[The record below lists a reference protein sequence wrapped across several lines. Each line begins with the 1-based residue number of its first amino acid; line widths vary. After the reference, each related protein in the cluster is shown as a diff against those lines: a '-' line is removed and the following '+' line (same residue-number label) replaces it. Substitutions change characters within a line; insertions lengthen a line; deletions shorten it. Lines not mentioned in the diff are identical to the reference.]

1 MDFELAKKLIKKARE
16 ALINS
21 YSPYSRLKVGA
32 ALLTQD
38 GKIFT
43 GVNIEN
49 ASFSLT
55 ICAERVAVFKAVSE
69 GYRDFKAIAI
79 TSDRGKIMPC
89 GACRQ
94 VLAEFSPQI
103 QVIVGDENEIEIYS
117 LTSLLP
123 EGFHKSFLGS
133 FD

>member
-1 MDFELAKKLIKKARE
+1 MDTDSAKSLMRRAQE
-16 ALINS
+16 ALVNS
-21 YSPYSRLKVGA
+21 YSPYSKLKVGA
-32 ALLTQD
+32 ALLTEE
-38 GKIFT
+38 GRIFT

-69 GYRDFKAIAI
+69 GYKKFKAIAI

-94 VLAEFSPQI
+94 VLAEFSPEMEI
-103 QVIVGDENEIEIYS
+103 IVGDENEIQIFTLS
-117 LTSLLP
+117 SLLP
-123 EGFHKSFLGS
+123 EGFNKSFI
-133 FD
+133 DNAD

>member
-1 MDFELAKKLIKKARE
+1 MDIDTAKNLIRRAQE
-16 ALINS
+16 ALANS
-21 YSPYSRLKVGA
+21 YSPYSKLRVGA
-32 ALLTQD
+32 ALLTQE

-69 GYRDFKAIAI
+69 GYRQFKAIAI
-79 TSDRGKIMPC
+79 TSDRGRIMPC

-94 VLAEFSPQI
+94 VLAEFSPDMDI
-103 QVIVGDENEIEIYS
+103 IVGDENEIEIFG
-117 LTSLLP
+117 LDSLLP
-123 EGFHKSFLGS
+123 EGFNKSFI
-133 FD
+133 DTAD